1 MGLKRKKDIN
11 SPIRSSNIF
20 NVWLTNHVS
29 ASIGS
34 LGQLSRQPFA
44 SLMIILVIGVTLALP
59 SAINILIKNMQ
70 SVSNN
75 WGDATNFSVYLK
87 KDLSIKN
94 DKEISELIGQRA
106 DIEQVKLITAD
117 EALQDFKNQSGFGK
131 AISQIEIN
139 PLPHTI
145 VITPSSNSTNTS
157 IFLLHEEIRNLPETD
172 LVQTDTDWVQRF
184 HAILSI
190 IEKGTM
196 IGAALLGIAIF
207 IIVGNTIRLDI
218 GNRREEIEVTKLVG
232 ASNAFV
238 RRPFLW
244 TGLWYGFFGGTFSL
258 FLVQY
263 ALYLLKE
270 PITRL
275 GSLYQEEIFVTS
287 FSFAENSL
295 IIGSSILLCFF
306 TSWAT
311 TSRYMRQIEPR

>member
-1 MGLKRKKDIN
+1 MGLKRKKDTKG
-11 SPIRSSNIF
+11 PIRSSNIF
-20 NVWLTNHVS
+20 NVWLTNHAS
-29 ASIGS
+29 ASIGA
-34 LGQLSRQPFA
+34 LGRLSRQPFS

-75 WGDATNFSVYLK
+75 WDNATDFSVYLK

-94 DKEISELIGQRA
+94 AREISKLISQRA

-117 EALQDFKNQSGFGK
+117 EALQEFKNQSGFGD
-131 AISQIEIN
+131 AISQIDTN

-145 VITPSSNSTNTS
+145 VIKPSLKSTSTS
-157 IFLLHEEIRNLPETD
+157 LYLLQEEIRNLPETH
-172 LVQTDTDWVQRF
+172 LVQADTHWIERF
-184 HAILSI
+184 HAILNI
-190 IEKGTM
+190 IKKGIA
-196 IGAALLGIAIF
+196 IGAVLLGIAIL

-218 GNRREEIEVTKLVG
+218 ENRREEIEVTKLVG
-232 ASNAFV
+232 AGNAFI

-244 TGLWYGFFGGTFSL
+244 IGFWYGFFGGTFSI

-270 PITRL
+270 PINRL
-275 GSLYQEEIFVTS
+275 GNLYQGEFFVTS
-287 FSFAENSL
+287 FSLAENSV
-295 IIGSSILLCFF
+295 IIGSSILLGLFA
-306 TSWAT
+306 SWAT